1 MGYNKC
7 RNYLSPLQIAYVHY
21 KYSSNNDLYNTLTN
35 KENKEITIVET
46 PTVWEKNVIGKK
58 RILIKK
64 NQSLTVKKHL
74 IIPNNGIIILEKN
87 SQLIIDNGK
96 VYAPN
101 ENWKGIR
108 PKWTILN
115 FFMKLFSSNNEDQI
129 FLKED
134 GVVIY

>member
-1 MGYNKC
+1 
-7 RNYLSPLQIAYVHY
+7 
-21 KYSSNNDLYNTLTN
+21 LYNTLTN
-35 KENKEITIVET
+35 KENKEITTIAT
-46 PTVWEKNVIGKK
+46 PSVWEKNVIGKK

-64 NQSLTVKKHL
+64 NQSLTVKKDL

-108 PKWTILN
+108 TKRSILN
-115 FFMKLFSSNNEDQI
+115 FFKKLFSLNNEDQI
-129 FLKED
+129 FLKDD

>member
-1 MGYNKC
+1 MN
-7 RNYLSPLQIAYVHY
+7 ST
-21 KYSSNNDLYNTLTN
+21 S
-35 KENKEITIVET
+35 NKEITIIAK
-46 PTVWEKNVIGKK
+46 PTIWEKNVMGKK

-96 VYAPN
+96 VYSPN

-108 PKWTILN
+108 TKRYVYNYPSKHQLPIIVN
-115 FFMKLFSSNNEDQI
+115 IVNNRWH
-129 FLKED
+129 
-134 GVVIY
+134 